1 MKVKHNVMQKK
12 VNTKNSGLSNSLY
25 IKYKNS
31 NSMMPGQWLSLG
43 SGNLRG
49 AEQGF
54 WGVGNA
60 HFLIWGLDVCS
71 LSTLPFL
78 ILISR
83 ERKT

>member
-1 MKVKHNVMQKK
+1 
-12 VNTKNSGLSNSLY
+12 
-25 IKYKNS
+25 
-31 NSMMPGQWLSLG
+31 MMPGQWLSLG

-60 HFLIWGLDVCS
+60 HFLIWWLDVCS